1 GIRWKNTL
9 FDEVL
14 SDNKPNKPILSPFS
28 HNRWLLLLTLSA
40 IQFPNHQDIYQQII
54 ALDGAF
60 KD

>member
-40 IQFPNHQDIYQQII
+40 IQFPNHEQTEFTDKRNVDIPH
-54 ALDGAF
+54 
-60 KD
+60 